1 MEKKKMKPGAFFKR
15 YIRVMAAGA
24 VLVCIFL
31 VAIFAP
37 AVATHDPHEADIYK
51 MNQLPSEEHIM
62 GTDMFGR
69 DIFSRI
75 IYGSRV
81 SLLIS
86 ITVNVLAIVIGTSL
100 GLLVGYYRWADQ
112 IIMRVLEGINALPTI
127 VFAITLVTVL
137 GDGLDKLIICL
148 TVVNLPSI
156 ARLVRSQVLSIR
168 EKEFVECAKASGAS
182 SARIMFKYILPQCF
196 SPLIIRFT
204 NGLGS
209 TILTQ
214 ASLSFLGVG
223 LDPRTPNWGGVINE
237 GKNLV
242 MVQPHQCAY
251 AGLAIMI
258 TVLAFSILGDG
269 VRDILDPKLRS
280 RFIWS

>member
-1 MEKKKMKPGAFFKR
+1 MQKKKMKPGAFFKR

-24 VLVCIFL
+24 VLICIFL

-112 IIMRVLEGINALPTI
+112 IIMRILEGINALPTI

-137 GDGLDKLIICL
+137 GDGIDKLIICL

-182 SARIMFKYILPQCF
+182 SGRIMFKYILPQCF

-242 MVQPHQCAY
+242 MVQPHQCGY

-269 VRDILDPKLRS
+269 VRDILDPKLR
-280 RFIWS
+280 

>member
-69 DIFSRI
+69 DIYSRI

-182 SARIMFKYILPQCF
+182 SGRIMFKYILPQCA

-204 NGLGS
+204 SGLGS

-269 VRDILDPKLRS
+269 VRDILDPKLR
-280 RFIWS
+280 

>member
-1 MEKKKMKPGAFFKR
+1 MEKKKMKPGAFFRR
-15 YIRVMAAGA
+15 YIRVIAAGA
-24 VLVCIFL
+24 VLICIFL

-51 MNQLPSEEHIM
+51 MNQLPNEEHIM

-86 ITVNVLAIVIGTSL
+86 ITVNILAIVIGTSL

-112 IIMRVLEGINALPTI
+112 IIMRILEGINALPTI

-137 GDGLDKLIICL
+137 GDGIDKLIICL

-182 SARIMFKYILPQCF
+182 SVRIMFKYILPQCF

-242 MVQPHQCAY
+242 MVQPHQCGY

-269 VRDILDPKLRS
+269 VRDILDPKLR
-280 RFIWS
+280 

>member
-1 MEKKKMKPGAFFKR
+1 MNKKKMKTGAFIRR
-15 YIRVMAAGA
+15 YIRVMLAGA
-24 VLVCIFL
+24 VLICIFL

-112 IIMRVLEGINALPTI
+112 IIMRILEGINALPTI

-137 GDGLDKLIICL
+137 GDGIDKLIICL

-182 SARIMFKYILPQCF
+182 SGRIMFKYILPQCT

-204 NGLGS
+204 SGLGR

-223 LDPRTPNWGGVINE
+223 IDPRIPNWGGIINE
-237 GKNLV
+237 AKNLV
-242 MVQPHQCAY
+242 MIQPHQCGY

-269 VRDILDPKLRS
+269 VRDILDPKLR
-280 RFIWS
+280 

>member
-1 MEKKKMKPGAFFKR
+1 MEKRKMKPGAFIRR
-15 YIRVMAAGA
+15 YIRVMVAGA
-24 VLVCIFL
+24 VLACIFFI
-31 VAIFAP
+31 AIFAP
-37 AVATHDPHEADIYK
+37 MVATHDPHEADIYK

-75 IYGSRV
+75 VYGSRV
-81 SLLIS
+81 SLAIS
-86 ITVNVLAIVIGTSL
+86 ITVNILAIVIGTCL
-100 GLLVGYYRWADQ
+100 GLIVGYYKWADK
-112 IIMRVLEGINALPTI
+112 IIMRILEGINALPTI

-148 TVVNLPSI
+148 TIVNLPGI
-156 ARLVRSQVLSIR
+156 ARLVRSQVLSIK
-168 EKEFVECAKASGAS
+168 EKEFVECAKASGAPS
-182 SARIMFKYILPQCF
+182 MRIMFKYILPQCF

-269 VRDILDPKLRS
+269 VRDILDPKLR
-280 RFIWS
+280 

>member
-182 SARIMFKYILPQCF
+182 SGRIMFKYILPQCF

-269 VRDILDPKLRS
+269 VRDILDPKLR
-280 RFIWS
+280 

>member
-1 MEKKKMKPGAFFKR
+1 MEKRKMKPGAFIRR
-15 YIRVMAAGA
+15 YIRVMVAGA
-24 VLVCIFL
+24 VLACIFFI
-31 VAIFAP
+31 AIFAP
-37 AVATHDPHEADIYK
+37 MVATHDPHEADIYK

-75 IYGSRV
+75 VYGSRV

-86 ITVNVLAIVIGTSL
+86 ITVNILAIVIGTCL
-100 GLLVGYYRWADQ
+100 GLIVGYYKWADK
-112 IIMRVLEGINALPTI
+112 IIMRILEGINALPTI

-148 TVVNLPSI
+148 TIVNLPGI
-156 ARLVRSQVLSIR
+156 ARLVRSQVLSIK
-168 EKEFVECAKASGAS
+168 EKEFVECAKASGAPS
-182 SARIMFKYILPQCF
+182 MRIMFKYILPQCF

-269 VRDILDPKLRS
+269 VRDILDPKLR
-280 RFIWS
+280 